1 MQWDKAAAAAAIDG
15 SKKYQVIFGQKAM
28 KGLAERHVQ

>member
-1 MQWDKAAAAAAIDG
+1 MQWDKAAAIDG

-28 KGLAERHVQ
+28 RGLAERHIQ